1 MIPGFVLL
9 VMPIV
14 SDFIVETIVVS
25 NKKFLPLYKLKYLLF
40 AYLICVISDLQL
52 VFF

>member
-1 MIPGFVLL
+1 MPCFVLL

-25 NKKFLPLYKLKYLLF
+25 NKKFLPL
-40 AYLICVISDLQL
+40 VI
-52 VFF
+52 